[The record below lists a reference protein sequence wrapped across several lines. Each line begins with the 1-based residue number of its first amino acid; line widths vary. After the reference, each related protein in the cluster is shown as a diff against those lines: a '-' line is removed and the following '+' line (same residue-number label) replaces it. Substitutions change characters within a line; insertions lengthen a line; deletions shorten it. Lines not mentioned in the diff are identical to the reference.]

1 MKSIDKKS
9 LVDKIEK
16 SLVALLSSKEYTIGA
31 VIPKEIELS
40 ERLGVSR
47 TVVREALSRLR
58 TRGMIES
65 RKKRGAIITSPDI
78 VSVIGQG
85 MNPDMLDQSTLKDIF
100 EMRLALE
107 VGMADFIIKRVT
119 PEDIKQ
125 LRAIV
130 AEEIPNKAPNLFEI
144 DEEIAFHSKLY
155 EICDNNT
162 MKGFQKLL
170 LPIFN
175 YVHSNGMLDDLPVY
189 TKVVTHGDLIDLI
202 ETGSADK
209 LRKGIRQHLKGHF
222 KRIFK

>member
-1 MKSIDKKS
+1 MKDIDKKS

-16 SLVALLSSKEYTIGA
+16 KLVELLSSKEYTIGA
-31 VIPKEIELS
+31 VIPKEIELA

-65 RKKRGAIITSPDI
+65 RKKRGSVITSPDI
-78 VSVIGQG
+78 VSVIEKG
-85 MNPDMLDQSTLKDIF
+85 MNPDMLDQKTLKDIF

-107 VGMADFIIKRVT
+107 IGMADFIIKRVT
-119 PEDIKQ
+119 EEDIAALK
-125 LRAIV
+125 AIV
-130 AEEIPNKAPNLFEI
+130 AREAPLVAPNTFSI

-155 EICDNNT
+155 EISDNDT
-162 MKGFQKLL
+162 MKGFQKML

-175 YVHSNGMLDDLPVY
+175 YVHSSGMLNDMPVF
-189 TKVVTHGDLIDLI
+189 KKIVTHSDLVTLI

-209 LRKGIRQHLKGHF
+209 LRKGMRQHLNGHF
-222 KRIFK
+222 KRIF